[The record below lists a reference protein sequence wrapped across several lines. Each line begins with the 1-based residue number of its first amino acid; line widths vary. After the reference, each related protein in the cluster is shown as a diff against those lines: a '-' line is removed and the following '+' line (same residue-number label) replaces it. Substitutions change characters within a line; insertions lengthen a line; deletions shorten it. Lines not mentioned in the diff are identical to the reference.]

1 MTFYATITLR
11 GINVRVAII
20 GSGISGLY
28 AAHQLAGHCELTIFE
43 ADSRPGGHS
52 HTVDVAMD
60 GRHLAMDT
68 GFLVFNERNYPHF
81 TALLRSLG
89 VAYQPADMSFS
100 FRCADSGVEYR
111 GDTDF
116 NAIFAQRRNLLRPA
130 HYRMLLDILRFNR
143 LSDQLLA
150 AAPEQSLGDFLHRHG
165 FKGPMVDDYL
175 LPMAGAIWSAQPAR
189 ILEFPASHFGHFFR
203 NHGLL
208 QTTGRPQWMT
218 VSGGSREYVRAII
231 RPLRDR
237 LLLDTPVEW
246 VQRHADRVVI
256 KALGRPEASYD
267 QVVLACHS
275 DQALR
280 LLRDPS
286 TAEREILGAISFQ
299 DNAAVLH
306 TDARLMPRT
315 RRARAAW
322 NYHRSS
328 TQDSGRVSVTYDLT
342 RLQSLPGP
350 REFLLTLNDTGAVDP
365 RAVLHRLNY
374 MHPVYNH
381 ATIAAQQRHAEI
393 NGMNRSYYCGA
404 WWGYGFHEDG
414 VRSAIT
420 VCDAFT
426 RYTGVPLC
434 VPAAG
439 PRIMAETKA
448 VA

>member
-1 MTFYATITLR
+1 M
-11 GINVRVAII
+11 RVAII

-28 AAHQLAGHCELTIFE
+28 AAHQLARHCDLSIFE

-60 GRHLAMDT
+60 GKHLAMDT

-81 TALLRSLG
+81 TALLKTLG

-100 FRCADSGVEYR
+100 FRCADRGLEYR

-116 NAIFAQRRNLLRPA
+116 DAIFAQRRNLLRPSY
-130 HYRMLLDILRFNR
+130 YRMLRDILRFNR
-143 LSDQLLA
+143 LSDELLA
-150 AAPEQSLGDFLHRHG
+150 AAPELSLGDFLNQHG
-165 FKGPMVDDYL
+165 FKGPLLDDYL
-175 LPMAGAIWSAQPAR
+175 LPMAGAIWSAEPAK
-189 ILEFPASHFGHFFR
+189 ILAFPASHFGHFFR

-218 VSGGSREYVRAII
+218 VSGGSREYVRAITA
-231 RPLRDR
+231 PFRDR
-237 LLLDTPVEW
+237 LLLNTPVEW

-256 KALGRPEASYD
+256 KARGRAEASYD

-286 TAEREILGAISFQ
+286 TAECAILGAVAYQ
-299 DNAAVLH
+299 DNEAVLH
-306 TDARLMPRT
+306 TDVRLMPRT
-315 RRARAAW
+315 RRAWAAW

-328 TQDSGRVSVTYDLT
+328 AQDSGRVSVTYDLS

-350 REFLLTLNDTGAVDP
+350 RTFLLTLNDTGTVDP
-365 RAVLHRLNY
+365 RTVVQRLNY

-381 ATIAAQQRHAEI
+381 ASIAAQQRHAEI
-393 NGMNRSYYCGA
+393 NGINRSYYCGA

-414 VRSAIT
+414 VRSAIA

-426 RYTGVPLC
+426 RYTGVPMSI
-434 VPAAG
+434 PAVG
-439 PRIMAETKA
+439 PRIMTVKQA

>member
-1 MTFYATITLR
+1 
-11 GINVRVAII
+11 VRIAII

-28 AAHQLAGHCELTIFE
+28 AAHQLARHCDLTIFE

-60 GRHLAMDT
+60 GQHLAMDT

-81 TALLRSLG
+81 TALLGSLG

-100 FRCADSGVEYR
+100 FRCADTGLEYR
-111 GDTDF
+111 GDTQFD
-116 NAIFAQRRNLLRPA
+116 AIFAQRRNLLRPG

-150 AAPEQSLGDFLHRHG
+150 AEPGTSLGDFLARHG
-165 FKGPMVDDYL
+165 FRGPMLDDYL
-175 LPMAGAIWSAQPAR
+175 LPMAGAIWSAEPAK
-189 ILEFPASHFGHFFR
+189 ILDFPASHFGQFFR

-208 QTTGRPQWMT
+208 QTAGRPQWMT
-218 VSGGSREYVRAII
+218 VSGRSREYVRAILA
-231 RPLRDR
+231 PLRDR
-237 LLLDTPVEW
+237 LLLNTPVEW
-246 VQRHADRVVI
+246 IHRYPDRVVV
-256 KALGRPEASYD
+256 KARGRAEASYD

-286 TAEREILGAISFQ
+286 TAEREILGAVAWQ
-299 DNAAVLH
+299 DNEAVLH
-306 TDARLMPRT
+306 TDIRLMPRN

-328 TQDSGRVSVTYDLT
+328 TQQTGRVSVTYDLT

-350 REFLLTLNDTGAVDP
+350 REFLLTLNDTGSVDP
-365 RAVLHRLNY
+365 RTVVERLSY
-374 MHPVYNH
+374 SHPVYTQ

-393 NGMNRSYYCGA
+393 NGINRSYYCGA

-414 VRSAIT
+414 VRSAIA
-420 VCDAFT
+420 VADAFT
-426 RYTGVPLC
+426 RNTGLVLNLATTS
-434 VPAAG
+434 PASTTG
-439 PRIMAETKA
+439 KQA

>member
-1 MTFYATITLR
+1 M
-11 GINVRVAII
+11 RVAII
-20 GSGISGLY
+20 GSGVSGLY
-28 AAHQLAGHCELTIFE
+28 AAHQLSAHCELTIFE

-60 GRHLAMDT
+60 GQRLAMDT

-143 LSDQLLA
+143 LVDQLLA
-150 AAPEQSLGDFLHRHG
+150 APPERSLGDFLDQHG
-165 FKGPMVDDYL
+165 FKGPMLDDYL
-175 LPMAGAIWSAQPAR
+175 LPMAGAIWSAEPAR

-231 RPLRDR
+231 TPFRER
-237 LLLDTPVEW
+237 LLLNTPVEW
-246 VQRHADRVVI
+246 LQRHADRVVI
-256 KALGRPEASYD
+256 KARGRAEASYD
-267 QVVLACHS
+267 QAVLACHS

-286 TAEREILGAISFQ
+286 TAEREILGAVSFQ
-299 DNAAVLH
+299 DNEAVLH
-306 TDARLMPRT
+306 TDASVMPRT

-350 REFLLTLNDTGAVDP
+350 REFLLTLNDTGAVNP
-365 RAVLHRLNY
+365 RAVVERLNY

-414 VRSAIT
+414 VRSAIA

-426 RYTGVPLC
+426 RYTGMPLNT
-434 VPAAG
+434 PAAG

>member
-1 MTFYATITLR
+1 M
-11 GINVRVAII
+11 RVAII

-28 AAHQLAGHCELTIFE
+28 AAHRLSGHCELTIFE

-60 GRHLAMDT
+60 GQRLAMDT

-81 TALLRSLG
+81 TRLLRSLG

-143 LSDQLLA
+143 LGGELLA
-150 AAPEQSLGDFLHRHG
+150 APPERTLRDFLDQHG
-165 FKGPMVDDYL
+165 FKGPMLDDYL
-175 LPMAGAIWSAQPAR
+175 LPMAGAIWSAEPAR
-189 ILEFPASHFGHFFR
+189 ILDFPASHFGHFFS

-218 VSGGSREYVRAII
+218 VSGGAREYVRAII
-231 RPLRDR
+231 TPLRDR
-237 LLLDTPVEW
+237 LLLNTPVEW

-256 KALGRPEASYD
+256 KARGRAEASYD
-267 QVVLACHS
+267 HVVLACHS
-275 DQALR
+275 DQALS

-286 TAEREILGAISFQ
+286 TAEREILGAVSFQ
-299 DNAAVLH
+299 DNEAVLH
-306 TDARLMPRT
+306 TDASLMPRT

-365 RAVLHRLNY
+365 RAVVERLDY

-393 NGMNRSYYCGA
+393 NGVNRSYYCGA

-414 VRSAIT
+414 VRSAIA

-426 RYTGVPLC
+426 RITGLVLDGT
-434 VPAAG
+434 A
-439 PRIMAETKA
+439 AETTTETQA

>member
-1 MTFYATITLR
+1 M
-11 GINVRVAII
+11 RVAII

-28 AAHQLAGHCELTIFE
+28 AAHQLSGHCELTIFE

-60 GRHLAMDT
+60 GQRLAMDT
-68 GFLVFNERNYPHF
+68 GFLVFNERSYPHF
-81 TALLRSLG
+81 TTLLRSLD

-143 LSDQLLA
+143 LGDQLLA
-150 AAPEQSLGDFLHRHG
+150 AAPEQSLGDFLDQHG
-165 FKGPMVDDYL
+165 FKGPMLDDYL
-175 LPMAGAIWSAQPAR
+175 LPMAGAIWSAEPAR

-231 RPLRDR
+231 TPLRDR
-237 LLLDTPVEW
+237 LLLNTPVEW
-246 VQRHADRVVI
+246 VQRHTDQVVI
-256 KALGRPEASYD
+256 KARGRAEASYD

-286 TAEREILGAISFQ
+286 TAEREILGAVSFQ
-299 DNAAVLH
+299 DNEAVLH
-306 TDARLMPRT
+306 TDASVMPRN

-328 TQDSGRVSVTYDLT
+328 TEDSGRVSVTYDLT

-365 RAVLHRLNY
+365 RAVVQRLNY

-414 VRSAIT
+414 VRSAIA
-420 VCDAFT
+420 VCNAFT
-426 RYTGVPLC
+426 QYTGVPLNT
-434 VPAAG
+434 PAAG
-439 PRIMAETKA
+439 PRIMAETQA